1 MTVFPPKICLGEG
14 VSSVKGSRP
23 PRRFEDVLRR
33 RLRDETS
40 LRRLERRE
48 TSS

>member
-1 MTVFPPKICLGEG
+1 MTIFPPNICLGEG
-14 VSSVKGSRP
+14 VFSVKGSCP

-33 RLRDETS
+33 HLRDETS

-48 TSS
+48 TSL